1 MQKTPITIVED
12 LTILEE
18 QSEQEI
24 QKLLKEMEEFFKPVS
39 DAIDPILNPVQQEE
53 QEEVQEAV
61 LGKKDTKKEEAKKVP
76 PKPAKPAKGGP
87 AAQAEL
93 AAYESNLP
101 TTSSGI
107 ESIVIC
113 VDHRFETLPI
123 ESLGVFSKASVISRD
138 LNLHLHM
145 NRLKTLEHKAALHNN
160 RGIAKEE
167 LKYIVDFPESEGV
180 ATGTGFVKDEMV
192 KMTPGSQWEGIL
204 TKVDHEPSI
213 GEWQRFISQSS
224 MFTYWSMTCLLHKFQ
239 ENLIS
244 DLSIF
249 NNCRAMCIFDRMNS
263 LKTLIDRD
271 VLTSKHFTPDD

>member
-1 MQKTPITIVED
+1 
-12 LTILEE
+12 
-18 QSEQEI
+18 
-24 QKLLKEMEEFFKPVS
+24 MEEFFKPIS
-39 DAIDPILNPVQQEE
+39 AAIDPLLNPSPAEDPEE
-53 QEEVQEAV
+53 ALEAQTT
-61 LGKKDTKKEEAKKVP
+61 LKAGAKKEDPKKAAAKAP
-76 PKPAKPAKGGP
+76 PKAKGGGP

-93 AAYESNLP
+93 ASYESNLP
-101 TTSSGI
+101 TTASGI
-107 ESIVIC
+107 ESVVIC
-113 VDHRFETLPI
+113 IDHRFETLPI
-123 ESLGVFSKASVISRD
+123 ESLSVFKKASVVSRD

-145 NRLKTLEHKAALHNN
+145 NRLKTLEHKAQLHNN

-167 LKYIVDFPESEGV
+167 LKYIVDLPDCEGV
-180 ATGTGFVKDEMV
+180 KSGAAYVKDEMV
-192 KMTPGSQWEGIL
+192 KLTPGATWEGIL
-204 TKVDHEPSI
+204 TKQDHEPSI

-271 VLTSKHFTPDD
+271 VLTSRHFTPDDQPMK